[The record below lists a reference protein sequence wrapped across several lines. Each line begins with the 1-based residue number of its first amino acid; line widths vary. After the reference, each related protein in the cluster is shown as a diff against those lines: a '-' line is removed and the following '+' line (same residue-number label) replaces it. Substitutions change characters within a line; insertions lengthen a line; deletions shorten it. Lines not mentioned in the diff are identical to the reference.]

1 VPADE
6 PGFTLNPLDNNRYN
20 DYISVVGSLEKEI
33 KQGKA
38 WASREEE
45 AFLNL
50 LRTADALSRGEAV
63 VLKPANLSPNQ
74 YNALRILRG
83 AGEEGVTCSEL
94 GSRLIERDP
103 DVTRLIDRL
112 EERGLMRR
120 TRDAR
125 DRRVYRNV
133 ITAAGLNLLASLDE
147 PLAAVHKKQMGH
159 LSPEKLATL
168 ISLLE
173 DARSRLG

>member
-1 VPADE
+1 
-6 PGFTLNPLDNNRYN
+6 
-20 DYISVVGSLEKEI
+20 VGSLEKEI
-33 KQGKA
+33 KQVKA
-38 WASREEE
+38 WSSREEE

-133 ITAAGLNLLASLDE
+133 ITPAGVELLASLDE

-173 DARSRLG
+173 DARSRLE

>member
-1 VPADE
+1 MVHAAE
-6 PGFTLNPLDNNRYN
+6 VVSEWPLDNNRCN
-20 DYISVVGSLEKEI
+20 EYIPAMGSLRKEI
-33 KQGKA
+33 KQVKA
-38 WASREEE
+38 WSSREEE

-133 ITAAGLNLLASLDE
+133 ITPAGVELLASLDE

-173 DARSRLG
+173 DARSRLE

>member
-1 VPADE
+1 
-6 PGFTLNPLDNNRYN
+6 
-20 DYISVVGSLEKEI
+20 VGSLRKEI
-33 KQGKA
+33 KQVKA
-38 WASREEE
+38 WSSREEE

-50 LRTADALSRGEAV
+50 LRTADALSRGEAI

-133 ITAAGLNLLASLDE
+133 ITPAGLDLLASLDE

-159 LSPEKLATL
+159 LSAQKLATL

-173 DARSRLG
+173 DARSRLE